1 MYLLLKL
8 QVNNNKIAHV
18 LGGHNISTQSR
29 RPASL
34 AGHLHVRLQTATG
47 SASTSLASPP
57 CRMDSDRALRT
68 RCSRC
73 CRIASCSQLVIHPNK
88 SSTVLSGLR
97 KASRSR
103 RAVSRTYPTQLN
115 CIDSRPRTRWCQ
127 LRGLLLVGSD
137 CICPQGNSTSLTHG
151 EVPSH
156 RPSAFP
162 SISLVLTRNANRNS

>member
-8 QVNNNKIAHV
+8 QVNNNKIALV
-18 LGGHNISTQSR
+18 LGGNNIPTQSR
-29 RPASL
+29 RSASL
-34 AGHLHVRLQTATG
+34 DAHLQVRLQTATG

-97 KASRSR
+97 KESTSR

-115 CIDSRPRTRWCQ
+115 CINSRPRTRWCQ
-127 LRGLLLVGSD
+127 LRGLPLVGSE
-137 CICPQGNSTSLTHG
+137 CVCPRCNSYFVNTRGSG
-151 EVPSH
+151 K
-156 RPSAFP
+156 PSAFRLP
-162 SISLVLTRNANRNS
+162 IYLSSAQ